1 MNDTKP
7 PEKRRIP
14 EPTARNARVLIV
26 DDSAIVRQVLQAQ
39 LSRQAGIE
47 VVGTAADPLAAR
59 EKILALKPDCII
71 LDIEM
76 PHMNGLTFLR
86 KLMKFHPVPTIICS
100 SVTPKGC
107 ALALECLEAGAL
119 EVVSKPGGSFSVG
132 DVALR
137 LAELVRVA
145 MHAPRR
151 VSTISRMP
159 SAAGFV
165 DCAPEKS
172 SSSAP
177 VRSVAKPTINLNPTF
192 RPDLSDRLIAIGTS
206 TGGTEALRTVL
217 TALPIETPP
226 ILIVQHMP
234 EGFTKAFADR
244 LNSMC
249 TITVK
254 EAEDG
259 DAVIAGRA
267 LLAPGSFHM
276 RLVRERVGVGSQ
288 WTVRVA
294 DGPRVLRHK
303 PSVEVLFESCAQ
315 YAAARAMGIIMT
327 GMGGDGAT
335 GLLSMRK
342 AGAVTVA
349 QDEQSCVVYGMP
361 REAVLCGAV
370 QTVAPLDRI
379 AGLMMEFT
387 TGALT
392 AQAA

>member
-14 EPTARNARVLIV
+14 EPNTRNARVLIV

-145 MHAPRR
+145 MHAPPR
-151 VSTISRMP
+151 VSMISRMP
-159 SAAGFV
+159 SAAEFAE
-165 DCAPEKS
+165 CAPEKS
-172 SSSAP
+172 SSAAP

-192 RPDLSDRLIAIGTS
+192 RPGLSDRLIAIGTS

-244 LNSMC
+244 LNSIC
-249 TITVK
+249 KITVK

-288 WTVRVA
+288 WIVRVA

-387 TGALT
+387 SGALT